1 MKRSLQVIIALI
13 AATQPWDETYSAE
26 PLGRLFF
33 TPAQRSTLDAGK
45 QLATPRKAEPSG
57 PRTATLN
64 GVVTRSDGESTVW
77 VNGQEVSRNGT
88 PAVNASTSASNP
100 ASARVEL
107 RGARN
112 PVRLKVGQQFDR
124 STGKVVE
131 LYESPPVAAKQ
142 PAPEATS
149 KTEDRLPVASRKRA
163 RSAGPSVQDD
173 DRPTND

>member
-1 MKRSLQVIIALI
+1 MRIVLAYDRTGKEQTVKRSLRVIIALI

-112 PVRLKVGQQFDR
+112 PRSEETRLNSSHQIISYAVFCLKKNKSPA
-124 STGKVVE
+124 STTP
-131 LYESPPVAAKQ
+131 SPPI
-142 PAPEATS
+142 
-149 KTEDRLPVASRKRA
+149 
-163 RSAGPSVQDD
+163 
-173 DRPTND
+173 